1 MGHVVQCMDGHEM
14 TNQHEQHVHVR
25 AYFSKHTLQRA
36 YFFSD
41 FSVATCLAS
50 CLIFWAFQCR
60 RAYKDVLIK
69 KKRVCH

>member
-1 MGHVVQCMDGHEM
+1 MCTDLWRV
-14 TNQHEQHVHVR
+14 

-69 KKRVCH
+69 KMSVHTFFFN